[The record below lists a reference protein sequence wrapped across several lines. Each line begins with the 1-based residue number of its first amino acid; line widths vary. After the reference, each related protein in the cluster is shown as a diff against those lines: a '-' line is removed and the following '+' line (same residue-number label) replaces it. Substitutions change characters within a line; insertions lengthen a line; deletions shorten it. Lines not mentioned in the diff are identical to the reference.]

1 MALAK
6 RIAAVS
12 LAPADLDQVRKLL
25 EQLRSRLPRP
35 WTWGTDAD
43 ADVLL
48 IDVDSVY
55 GHMDWLR
62 AQSQGRRIIS
72 LSSRA
77 GAEHD
82 VTLQRP
88 MTAEGLLAALAAIDG
103 DAPGGNAAAAP
114 VSVVTAPAPGPVA
127 RVGETYEPAPQ
138 AEPEPVAATT
148 AAAAA
153 PSAPP
158 PAAPAPAPAPAP
170 EPAVAPAPM
179 PTELYLADYCSA
191 DVLPQPARLVRGDAP
206 ALTIDASADVYYG
219 PRELKP
225 LLPYCNGPIA
235 QDEWQPVSQTVMEG
249 LRASGTAQPLARLL
263 WLFALASSNGQLLPG
278 LELNA
283 RFRLAKWPQIEREY
297 PKHFRIATVMMKG
310 PATLTEIMEQSG
322 ATLPDVIDFVNAYS
336 AIRFV
341 EMEGA
346 AAPPPE
352 AAAPGGLLSRLRARA
367 RRG

>member
-1 MALAK
+1 MAIAK

-12 LAPADLDQVRKLL
+12 VASAELDQIRQLL

-35 WTWGTDAD
+35 WTWGMDPD

-62 AQSQGRRIIS
+62 AHAQGRSIIS

-77 GAEHD
+77 GGEHD
-82 VTLQRP
+82 VTLRRP
-88 MTAEGLLAALAAIDG
+88 LTADGLLAALTAIDDG
-103 DAPGGNAAAAP
+103 SAPRAATP
-114 VSVVTAPAPGPVA
+114 APAPAPAVAPAPAAPPAA
-127 RVGETYEPAPQ
+127 RVAPAP
-138 AEPEPVAATT
+138 APAPE
-148 AAAAA
+148 
-153 PSAPP
+153 
-158 PAAPAPAPAPAP
+158 AAPAPAPAPAP
-170 EPAVAPAPM
+170 VAVAPPAPA
-179 PTELYLADYCSA
+179 PVVVPEPVAPALPVDLYLADYCSSEG
-191 DVLPQPARLVRGDAP
+191 LPQPARLVRGDSP
-206 ALTIDASADVYYG
+206 ALTLDASADVYYG

-225 LLPYCNGPIA
+225 LLAYCNGPI
-235 QDEWQPVSQTVMEG
+235 QRDEWQAVSTTVMDG
-249 LRASGTAQPLARLL
+249 LRASGTAQPLSRLL
-263 WLFALASSNGQLLPG
+263 WLFALANSNGQLLPG

-336 AIRFV
+336 ATRFV

-346 AAPPPE
+346 AVAAPE

-367 RRG
+367 RRT